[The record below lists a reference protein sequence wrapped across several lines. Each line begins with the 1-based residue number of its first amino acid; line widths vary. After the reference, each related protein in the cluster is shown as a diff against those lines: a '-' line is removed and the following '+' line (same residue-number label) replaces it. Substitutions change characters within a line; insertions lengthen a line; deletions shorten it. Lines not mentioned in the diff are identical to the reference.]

1 MRPDGVGTA
10 EGLDC
15 EPARAGCGYK
25 DIASVDTQALKAC
38 VVALKPQ
45 ILKTEAAKLAGIAKS
60 GALMLSIAAG
70 TSTENLHHAWGAK
83 ARIIRAMPN
92 TPGSIGRGISALC
105 AGKHARPA
113 DRKFAQALLAALGET
128 LWVDHE
134 DLIDI
139 VTVVSGS
146 GPAYVFLLTGFG
158 RGGRSRG
165 HAARAGRET
174 RARDDRWVRRIAG
187 RRPARTGSIA
197 PRRDEPAWHDGSSTE
212 NPDGG

>member
-1 MRPDGVGTA
+1 MGSALLKGWIANRLGPVAVVETAPPASLRKFAKTNGVA
-10 EGLDC
+10 L
-15 EPARAGCGYK
+15 YK

-146 GPAYVFLLTGFG
+146 GPAC
-158 RGGRSRG
+158 RARWPRNSRARRSLG
-165 HAARAGRET
+165 PAHCWTPT
-174 RARDDRWVRRIAG
+174 RANREHCAE
-187 RRPARTGSIA
+187 T
-197 PRRDEPAWHDGSSTE
+197 
-212 NPDGG
+212 